1 MSNDVYLLSDIIE
14 SAEINSN
21 YKILTVERT

>member
-1 MSNDVYLLSDIIE
+1 MSNDIYLLSGIIE